1 LQWLETMKKAYLLIV
16 CVALFCSLLVLQ
28 LLRAANTPNTLH
40 ATVEKAIDFIED
52 TNEPHALLWLDVM
65 HRRFGITAFANA
77 LQRYDLELAHRPDEA
92 PLLRIFR
99 RIADYENQL
108 QTEDLKSVLAETD
121 GITVPALYCDR
132 IEFPDDYSSKL
143 VNSAAQ
149 GGYKLTH
156 VLLALIWT
164 QENNCSVPLPLSYVD
179 QLYLANAALI
189 DDDSVVTDL
198 ELEAAAFLYFSG
210 HGSLVDQDFPNRVIT
225 AQNGDGGWSLSSK
238 DHGNSY
244 WHSTIVG
251 LLLLLH
257 LEYPAQSYEPT
268 ISSKS

>member
-1 LQWLETMKKAYLLIV
+1 M
-16 CVALFCSLLVLQ
+16 
-28 LLRAANTPNTLH
+28 
-40 ATVEKAIDFIED
+40 
-52 TNEPHALLWLDVM
+52 
-65 HRRFGITAFANA
+65 
-77 LQRYDLELAHRPDEA
+77 
-92 PLLRIFR
+92 
-99 RIADYENQL
+99 
-108 QTEDLKSVLAETD
+108 
-121 GITVPALYCDR
+121 
-132 IEFPDDYSSKL
+132 
-143 VNSAAQ
+143 
-149 GGYKLTH
+149 
-156 VLLALIWT
+156 IWI
-164 QENNCSVPLPLSYVD
+164 QENNCSVPIPRSQVD

-238 DHGNSY
+238 DPGNSY

>member
-1 LQWLETMKKAYLLIV
+1 
-16 CVALFCSLLVLQ
+16 
-28 LLRAANTPNTLH
+28 
-40 ATVEKAIDFIED
+40 
-52 TNEPHALLWLDVM
+52 
-65 HRRFGITAFANA
+65 
-77 LQRYDLELAHRPDEA
+77 
-92 PLLRIFR
+92 
-99 RIADYENQL
+99 
-108 QTEDLKSVLAETD
+108 
-121 GITVPALYCDR
+121 
-132 IEFPDDYSSKL
+132 
-143 VNSAAQ
+143 
-149 GGYKLTH
+149 LTH

-198 ELEAAAFLYFSG
+198 ELEAAAFLYLSG
-210 HGSLVDQDFPNRVIT
+210 RGSLVNEDFVNRVIM
-225 AQNGDGGWSLSSK
+225 AQNDDGGWSLSSK

>member
-1 LQWLETMKKAYLLIV
+1 MKKAYLLIV

-77 LQRYDLELAHRPDEA
+77 LQRYDLELAHRSDEA

-132 IEFPDDYSSKL
+132 IEFPDDYS
-143 VNSAAQ
+143 
-149 GGYKLTH
+149 
-156 VLLALIWT
+156 
-164 QENNCSVPLPLSYVD
+164 
-179 QLYLANAALI
+179 
-189 DDDSVVTDL
+189 
-198 ELEAAAFLYFSG
+198 
-210 HGSLVDQDFPNRVIT
+210 
-225 AQNGDGGWSLSSK
+225 
-238 DHGNSY
+238 
-244 WHSTIVG
+244 
-251 LLLLLH
+251 
-257 LEYPAQSYEPT
+257 
-268 ISSKS
+268 

>member
-1 LQWLETMKKAYLLIV
+1 MRSRFYRQSPQNSSNKACPV
-16 CVALFCSLLVLQ
+16 WTRDFHWTCFFSFE
-28 LLRAANTPNTLH
+28 
-40 ATVEKAIDFIED
+40 ATI
-52 TNEPHALLWLDVM
+52 
-65 HRRFGITAFANA
+65 
-77 LQRYDLELAHRPDEA
+77 
-92 PLLRIFR
+92 
-99 RIADYENQL
+99 
-108 QTEDLKSVLAETD
+108 
-121 GITVPALYCDR
+121 
-132 IEFPDDYSSKL
+132 SS
-143 VNSAAQ
+143 SF
-149 GGYKLTH
+149 
-156 VLLALIWT
+156 LLAVIWI
-164 QENNCSVPLPLSYVD
+164 QENNCSVPIPRSQVD

-238 DHGNSY
+238 DPGNSY